1 MTKFY
6 PELIWTIVSAPH
18 IFQTYQNHK
27 AIEINWKHKIKQQ
40 QHQLK
45 IEYLQRFHLH
55 CVKVNPFHHWTHP
68 NLNLQSS
75 QTLLSKTSW
84 RKGQINALIFFTR
97 SPLVKKPDISYLFQS
112 MILTWKRER
121 TPNYHTYKDM
131 WHLLRNT

>member
-1 MTKFY
+1 MIIQFSTLANSKISHPFQIYWANFIWNTSFYILTDKKLIKSCIWMTKFY

-55 CVKVNPFHHWTHP
+55 CVKVNP
-68 NLNLQSS
+68 NINYSISISS
-75 QTLLSKTSW
+75 LDTSK
-84 RKGQINALIFFTR
+84 F
-97 SPLVKKPDISYLFQS
+97 KPTIKSN
-112 MILTWKRER
+112 
-121 TPNYHTYKDM
+121 TPF
-131 WHLLRNT
+131 

>member
-40 QHQLK
+40 HQLK

-55 CVKVNPFHHWTHP
+55 CVKVNPNINYSISISSLDTSKFKPTIKSNTPFWNILKKRPDKCTNFFHT
-68 NLNLQSS
+68 
-75 QTLLSKTSW
+75 
-84 RKGQINALIFFTR
+84 I
-97 SPLVKKPDISYLFQS
+97 PLGKKAWYFLPFPVNDTDLE
-112 MILTWKRER
+112 KRAD
-121 TPNYHTYKDM
+121 P
-131 WHLLRNT
+131 